1 PDHPLRGRDRRAA
14 AVQPHADQGP
24 HRARRPRQPA
34 ARAGRAGGRRGDGR
48 AVVPGHGLVPRRE
61 DRPRPHHHRADR
73 LHHLRQL
80 RDAVRGGVDP
90 PARRPD
96 RRGGAGPQGG
106 TVIGATVHLTIPL
119 VFAGM
124 LFGKRMPR
132 GGAEVGIVAVLIGFV
147 LSLIVASH
155 FWGGNNGAYEAGIT
169 WINFGS
175 FKVQLS
181 EHVDGLASMMFVVVT
196 LVSLCVQVY
205 SL

>member
-1 PDHPLRGRDRRAA
+1 VKSSWIIVVLPL
-14 AVQPHADQGP
+14 
-24 HRARRPRQPA
+24 
-34 ARAGRAGGRRGDGR
+34 
-48 AVVPGHGLVPRRE
+48 LSFF
-61 DRPRPHHHRADR
+61 
-73 LHHLRQL
+73 
-80 RDAVRGGVDP
+80 
-90 PARRPD
+90 
-96 RRGGAGPQGG
+96 
-106 TVIGATVHLTIPL
+106 VIL
-119 VFAGM
+119 

-196 LVSLCVQVY
+196 LVSLMVHVY
-205 SL
+205 SLGYMHGDRRFTFFYAALSLFTAAMLNLVVADNTLQLLVGWELVGLCSFMLIGHWWEEQVNSDSAIKAFITTRIGDVGLTIGIVILFFAACAAMLSGGSFGHP